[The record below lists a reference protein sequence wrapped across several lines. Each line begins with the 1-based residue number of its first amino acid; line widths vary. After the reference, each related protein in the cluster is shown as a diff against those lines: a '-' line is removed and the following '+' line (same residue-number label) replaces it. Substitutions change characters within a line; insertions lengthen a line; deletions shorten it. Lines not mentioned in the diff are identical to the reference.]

1 MLKFYLSHKPNHV
14 LNLRCGFL
22 FFCDLAKPSAS
33 DSGKAKSQE
42 GFTLLELLVVIGLL
56 GIVGLAATT
65 YIIDTGELKR
75 QDATEKRWDAI
86 RKAIIGEPNLA
97 LNGSPYVSGYVAD
110 MGRLPSN
117 IQELF
122 VQGPQPAWQTV
133 QLSTV
138 TANVPGELSGGWRG
152 PYLYTAGS
160 AFYRDGWGNVD
171 SAARN
176 DGGVVDD
183 DAINYGW
190 VVATTGTPPLHTDL
204 SVQSLGD
211 NNQTGGAEFNED
223 FPNPLSN
230 IVNANEWQLS
240 GATLSFSVNF
250 NKPPSAAL
258 APAGQLE
265 LRLYFFEDT
274 AVVEEVSTT
283 QFDQLTTDTAPN
295 TQTIYVNGPLPL
307 GRYAAVVWC
316 SASNTVY
323 DGDCTAGN
331 TKQPYY
337 FTLLPNALQPISIP
351 WNIN

>member
-14 LNLRCGFL
+14 LNSRCGFL
-22 FFCDLAKPSAS
+22 CFCGLAKPSAS
-33 DSGKAKSQE
+33 NSGKAKSQQ

-110 MGRLPSN
+110 MGRLPNN

-138 TANVPGELSGGWRG
+138 TENVPGELSGGWRG

-160 AFYRDGWGNVD
+160 AFYRDGWANVD
-171 SAARN
+171 SATRN
-176 DGGVVDD
+176 DGSGGVDD
-183 DAINYGW
+183 DATNFGW
-190 VVATTGTPPLHTDL
+190 VVTPTGTPPAHTDL
-204 SVQSLGD
+204 SILSLGN
-211 NNQTGGAEFNED
+211 NNQTGGTEFNED
-223 FPNPLSN
+223 FPNTAIP
-230 IVNANEWQLS
+230 IVSSNEWQLT
-240 GATLSFSVNF
+240 GATVSFNITF
-250 NKPPSAAL
+250 NKLVSD
-258 APAGQLE
+258 QTNLE

-274 AVVEEVSTT
+274 TLVEEISTT

-307 GRYAAVVWC
+307 GKYAAVVWC

-331 TKQPYY
+331 TKLPYY